1 MKKPVTLLLLSASLF
16 LAACSDGGKT
26 TPAVDPSAITI
37 VVAGPTSVEV
47 GKTIKLNITLTNDS
61 ERLGFDVESSDP
73 TIASVDGE
81 GRVTGK
87 KVGNVIITA
96 SSSKDPSVKATY
108 EIEVTESSVPTLSL
122 HADRDI
128 ITLGSGTLTFTANL
142 NNPTPYT
149 PEYLWE
155 SVNGNI
161 SPLGARNPRGTFQT
175 VSAGGDTVKL
185 TVHVGPYLLSA
196 QTYVVVQP
204 NYEDGTWLSITDKD
218 TFVSK
223 LLTNNTVT
231 GNFALDADIDLEGM
245 EIPKSGRTF
254 AGVLEGKGHTIS
266 NFKVHGVQDGNIYNS
281 AGMWNSVTGAI
292 RDTAFDGEI
301 DELGSGWGG
310 ALIAAE
316 APGVFE
322 NLYVHVNHSFDNGQ
336 KQKEGW
342 VAFNAALVGV
352 AKEGGRFHD
361 LVIEVADNEGK
372 ATCYADTAYP
382 AGKVGA
388 QTFKFDNLYTNSTV
402 VGGQTW
408 DWGDAVSD
416 LSGYY
421 TGINF
426 AGQDASLYRLNPT
439 LWNLESGVK
448 PTLKVRE

>member
-16 LAACSDGGKT
+16 LAACSSGNN
-26 TPAVDPSAITI
+26 TPTVDPNAITI

-81 GRVTGK
+81 GRVTGL
-87 KVGNVIITA
+87 KVGNVVITA

-108 EIEVTESSVPTLSL
+108 EVEVTESSVPSL
-122 HADRDI
+122 TISSDRDV
-128 ITLGSGTLTFTANL
+128 ITLGSGTLRFTANL

-149 PEYLWE
+149 PEYEWA

-161 SPLGARNPRGTFQT
+161 SPLGARNPDGVFQT
-175 VSAGGDTVKL
+175 VSAGSDSVKL
-185 TVHVGPYLLSA
+185 SVHVGPYFLTA
-196 QTYVVVQP
+196 ETYIVVQP
-204 NYEDGTWLSITDKD
+204 NYEDGTWASITTKD
-218 TFVSK
+218 DFVTK
-223 LLTNNTVT
+223 LLTPTNVT

-245 EIPKSGRTF
+245 EIAKSSRVF

-266 NFKVHGVQDGNIYNS
+266 NFKVHGQQDGNIYNS
-281 AGMWNSVTGAI
+281 AGMWNSVSGAI
-292 RDTAFDGEI
+292 RDTVFDGEI
-301 DELGSGWGG
+301 PELGSGWGG

-316 APGVFE
+316 ASGVFE
-322 NLYVHVNHSFDNGQ
+322 NLYVHVNHSYDNGL
-336 KQKEGW
+336 KQKDGW

-361 LVIEVADNEGK
+361 LVVDVEDNAGK
-372 ATCYADTAYP
+372 ATVYADTAYP
-382 AGKVGA
+382 AGRIGA

-402 VGGQTW
+402 VGGQVW
-408 DWGDAVSD
+408 DWGDAVGD

-421 TGINF
+421 TGIAY
-426 AGQDASLYRLNPT
+426 AGKEASFYHLNPK
-439 LWNLESGVK
+439 LWNLEDGVK